1 MSAKDIFHDKV
12 RHALEKDGW
21 TITDDPYRLKWELT
35 TLYVDLAAERAIA
48 AEKDNQKIAVEVKSF
63 IGKSETADLEQ
74 AIGQYF
80 LYRWIMDIQDPAR
93 ILFLAVPETIYR
105 QLFEGVK
112 GEILLSDGRLKVVGY
127 STENEEIIG
136 WKI

>member
-1 MSAKDIFHDKV
+1 M
-12 RHALEKDGW
+12 
-21 TITDDPYRLKWELT
+21 T
-35 TLYVDLAAERAIA
+35 TLYADLAAERAIA

-63 IGKSETADLEQ
+63 VGKSETADLEQ

-80 LYRWIMDIQDPAR
+80 LYRWIMDRQDPDR

-112 GEILLSDGRLKVVGY
+112 GEILLSDGRLKVFGY
-127 STENEEIIG
+127 STEKEEIIG

>member
-1 MSAKDIFHDKV
+1 MPPRK
-12 RHALEKDGW
+12 
-21 TITDDPYRLKWELT
+21 TIKKLRLKSK
-35 TLYVDLAAERAIA
+35 VF
-48 AEKDNQKIAVEVKSF
+48 V
-63 IGKSETADLEQ
+63 GKSETADLEQ

-80 LYRWIMDIQDPAR
+80 LYRWIMDRQDPDR

-112 GEILLSDGRLKVVGY
+112 GEILLSDGRLKVFGY
-127 STENEEIIG
+127 STEKEEIIG